1 MAADSQHA
9 SAEPGPRRDFLVL
22 VAGSMAAV
30 GTAIALWPFIE
41 SMNPAAD
48 TLSAG
53 APIDI
58 DISALQPGQQITVL
72 WQSKPV
78 FIVSRT
84 ATELKTLQEPQLLAN
99 LRDPDSNILQQ
110 APYATNWHR
119 SIKPEILV
127 LVGICTHLGCI
138 PKFTPGIGGDLGA
151 SWEGGFFC
159 PCHGSKYDL
168 AGRVFRG
175 VPAPYNLPVPPYM
188 FVNDTTLRIGENPPA
203 SKFEFSKIEQV

>member
-1 MAADSQHA
+1 MIAAGCCRFSNARGLERLNMAADIQHA
-9 SAEPGPRRDFLVL
+9 SAEPGPRRDFLIL
-22 VAGSMAAV
+22 VAGAMTAV
-30 GTAIALWPFIE
+30 GTAIALWPFLE

-53 APIDI
+53 APIDV

-78 FIVSRT
+78 FIVNRT
-84 ATELKTLQEPQLLAN
+84 AAELKTLQEPQLLAN
-99 LRDPDSNILQQ
+99 LRDPESDVLQQ

-138 PKFTPGIGGDLGA
+138 PKFTPGVGGDLGA
-151 SWEGGFFC
+151 SWEGGFSAHAMDRNMIWLGASSEVC
-159 PCHGSKYDL
+159 RHPTTCRCHLTRS
-168 AGRVFRG
+168 
-175 VPAPYNLPVPPYM
+175 
-188 FVNDTTLRIGENPPA
+188 
-203 SKFEFSKIEQV
+203 